1 MTEHAT
7 TGAAPNAADLFE
19 IIRTIW
25 SMRRLKPEPVPNQL
39 IPKILET
46 GDQLVTLAKQ
56 MLKFPAKQGLYREV
70 HRSGLS
76 GASTAAKNGI

>member
-25 SMRRLKPEPVPNQL
+25 SMRRLKPGTGTESTDPKDPGGRRVRAERWKHAALAVPDDPRFEGQ
-39 IPKILET
+39 T
-46 GDQLVTLAKQ
+46 VKQ
-56 MLKFPAKQGLYREV
+56 NSRGPLQARLG
-70 HRSGLS
+70 
-76 GASTAAKNGI
+76 

>member
-7 TGAAPNAADLFE
+7 TGAAPNAGDLFE

-39 IPKILET
+39 IPKILEA
-46 GDQLVTLAKQ
+46 GDQLVTLVKQ
-56 MLKFPAKQGLYREV
+56 M
-70 HRSGLS
+70 
-76 GASTAAKNGI
+76 